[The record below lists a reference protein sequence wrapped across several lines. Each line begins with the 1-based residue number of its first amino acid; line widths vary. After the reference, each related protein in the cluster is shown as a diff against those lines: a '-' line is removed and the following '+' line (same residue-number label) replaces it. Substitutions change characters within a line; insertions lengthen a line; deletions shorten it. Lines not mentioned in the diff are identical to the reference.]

1 MFNARIALILAG
13 LAFAT
18 WETIDIFWIS
28 FPAAAAV
35 FAALF
40 LGGTL
45 WLWRRDSVRAALALL
60 LLFAFEAAVAPTLKA
75 MTVTKVADL
84 TLALTGVALAMTV
97 VVTRRR
103 TRASRPVSARRH
115 VAHTSR
121 ALTAGACQVIESSS
135 VGLRVRRTWRFEG
148 SCARAICMLA
158 AMARSVLR
166 FHDPPPLP
174 EDGVLAWGLVY
185 SWIALVSSRI

>member
-13 LAFAT
+13 LTFAT
-18 WETIDIFWIS
+18 WETVDIFWIS

-40 LGGTL
+40 LGATL
-45 WLWRRDSVRAALALL
+45 WFWRRDSLRAAVALM

-84 TLALTGVALAMTV
+84 TLALTGIALAITV

-103 TRASRPVSARRH
+103 TKASRA
-115 VAHTSR
+115 VA
-121 ALTAGACQVIESSS
+121 A
-135 VGLRVRRTWRFEG
+135 
-148 SCARAICMLA
+148 
-158 AMARSVLR
+158 
-166 FHDPPPLP
+166 
-174 EDGVLAWGLVY
+174 
-185 SWIALVSSRI
+185 

>member
-13 LAFAT
+13 LTFAT
-18 WETIDIFWIS
+18 WEAIDIFWIS

-40 LGGTL
+40 LSGTL
-45 WLWRRDSVRAALALL
+45 WLWRRDSVRAALTLM

-84 TLALTGVALAMTV
+84 TLALTGLALAITL

-103 TRASRPVSARRH
+103 TRALA
-115 VAHTSR
+115 
-121 ALTAGACQVIESSS
+121 TAS
-135 VGLRVRRTWRFEG
+135 T
-148 SCARAICMLA
+148 
-158 AMARSVLR
+158 
-166 FHDPPPLP
+166 
-174 EDGVLAWGLVY
+174 
-185 SWIALVSSRI
+185 